1 MTNQPQ
7 KKQLKLHID
16 PQIEGGQ
23 YSNIATV
30 IHSETEFLVD
40 FGMFLPGRDAIRVGS
55 RVILSPR
62 TAKQLLLM
70 LNQNMQN
77 YESKF
82 GEVELP
88 KKQTIP
94 FPQSSTPNLA
104 Q

>member
-1 MTNQPQ
+1 MSDKLQQ
-7 KKQLKLHID
+7 KKMKFQID
-16 PQIEGGQ
+16 PKQEGGQ

-40 FGMFLPGRDAIRVGS
+40 FGMFLPGKDSIRIGS

-62 TAKQLLLM
+62 TAKQLLVALT
-70 LNQNMQN
+70 QNIQN

-82 GEVELP
+82 GDIKLP
-88 KKQTIP
+88 KQPSPMTHPSIP
-94 FPQSSTPNLA
+94 DIA